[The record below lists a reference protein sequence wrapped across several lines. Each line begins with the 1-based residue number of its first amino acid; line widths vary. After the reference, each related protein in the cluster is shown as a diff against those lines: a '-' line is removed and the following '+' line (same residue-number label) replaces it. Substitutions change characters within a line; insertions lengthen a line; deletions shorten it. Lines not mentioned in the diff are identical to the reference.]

1 MHMNTFIVIAYLA
14 GCVAMVALYQI
25 RKIVIGIAA
34 DLAHIYQDMHSN
46 NSHAGHNH

>member
-25 RKIVIGIAA
+25 RKIVGAISSDI
-34 DLAHIYQDMHSN
+34 AHIYSDMHKD
-46 NSHAGHNH
+46 SHAGHNH